1 MDMTGFAAL
10 AATVGLIALRMPVA
24 LALMLAG
31 GVGLA
36 LSGTW
41 EQAWDQVAAL
51 LAAPDLM
58 AVPLVLLLG
67 NLAFHAGYSTQ
78 VHDAAAVLLQN
89 RRGGLAVAAILGC
102 AGFAAT
108 SGSSVACAA
117 TMSRIAVPGMAQAG
131 YDPRL
136 AGASVAMGSTLGALL
151 PPSTLLILWALLT
164 GTPVAAMF
172 LSALLPAA
180 LSLAGMIA
188 VVLWWVRQDPAAAP
202 VPQPLPVTR
211 SAALRAVWP
220 ALVMFAV
227 LVGGVWSG
235 GLSPAAALGVC
246 VVLTLAVSILQHRLT
261 PETLWSALR
270 DTLVQAATILLI
282 LIAARIFL
290 TFLDM
295 TAVPAVLA
303 QGAETLPRLVAVLVL
318 GLACAALG
326 LLAEPVAMLVLALPF
341 ALAIGAA
348 YGLTPIW
355 SGIVLIKLVEIA
367 LILPP
372 LGLNA
377 VVVAAAVRDI
387 PVRLVNAG
395 LGRFL
400 FLDLL
405 VLAALVLFP
414 ALT

>member
-102 AGFAAT
+102 AGFAAA

-151 PPSTLLILWALLT
+151 PPSVLLILWALLT
-164 GTPVAAMF
+164 GTPVAA
-172 LSALLPAA
+172 
-180 LSLAGMIA
+180 
-188 VVLWWVRQDPAAAP
+188 V
-202 VPQPLPVTR
+202 
-211 SAALRAVWP
+211 
-220 ALVMFAV
+220 
-227 LVGGVWSG
+227 
-235 GLSPAAALGVC
+235 
-246 VVLTLAVSILQHRLT
+246 
-261 PETLWSALR
+261 
-270 DTLVQAATILLI
+270 
-282 LIAARIFL
+282 
-290 TFLDM
+290 
-295 TAVPAVLA
+295 
-303 QGAETLPRLVAVLVL
+303 
-318 GLACAALG
+318 
-326 LLAEPVAMLVLALPF
+326 
-341 ALAIGAA
+341 
-348 YGLTPIW
+348 
-355 SGIVLIKLVEIA
+355 
-367 LILPP
+367 
-372 LGLNA
+372 
-377 VVVAAAVRDI
+377 
-387 PVRLVNAG
+387 
-395 LGRFL
+395 
-400 FLDLL
+400 
-405 VLAALVLFP
+405 
-414 ALT
+414 